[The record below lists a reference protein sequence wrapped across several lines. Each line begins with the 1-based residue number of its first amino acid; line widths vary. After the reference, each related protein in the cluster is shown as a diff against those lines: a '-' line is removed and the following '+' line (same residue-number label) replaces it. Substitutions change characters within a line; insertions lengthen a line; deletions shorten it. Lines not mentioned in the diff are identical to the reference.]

1 MVWARHWVRRL
12 LTISGNW
19 PQDCSR
25 VTRAAESNAC
35 GGGRG
40 GRQEGEPANQGGVH
54 GDDACE
60 DGTKFI
66 EYSAHVGQTEM
77 FRLLAD
83 EGADLKTRGC
93 LRRSWTGRVDGA
105 GGRNPPAKEIFF
117 YVLEMIDPAR
127 EEVREALLY
136 GAAQDDLEI
145 VAACL
150 ERGGDANFVDSVTYR
165 FALMNA
171 VERGNGRL

>member
-1 MVWARHWVRRL
+1 
-12 LTISGNW
+12 
-19 PQDCSR
+19 
-25 VTRAAESNAC
+25 
-35 GGGRG
+35 
-40 GRQEGEPANQGGVH
+40 
-54 GDDACE
+54 
-60 DGTKFI
+60 
-66 EYSAHVGQTEM
+66 M

-83 EGADLKTRGC
+83 EGADLRTPG
-93 LRRSWTGRVDGA
+93 LLTEIVDGA

-150 ERGGDANFVDSVTYR
+150 ERGGDPNFVDSVTYR